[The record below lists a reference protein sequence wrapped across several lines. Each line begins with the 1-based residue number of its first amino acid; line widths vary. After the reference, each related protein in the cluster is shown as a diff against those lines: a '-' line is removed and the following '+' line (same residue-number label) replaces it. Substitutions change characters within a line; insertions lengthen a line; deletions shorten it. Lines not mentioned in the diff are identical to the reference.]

1 MTFRRI
7 LRNEEGSALIASL
20 LLLVILTLIGIAATS
35 TTSTDMRIAS
45 NEKSYK
51 YAFYAGEAA
60 RGYVSADN
68 TLYGPLNIT
77 LGGKRYFPNN
87 ADTTEW
93 FNLSS
98 AQSFKGDV
106 EYIGWTAPP
115 RGSGYSAEKYKAHRY
130 QMTIDA
136 TGPRDAVCGIEAGF
150 YRIGF

>member
-1 MTFRRI
+1 MIFRRI
-7 LRNEEGSALIASL
+7 LKNEEGSALIASL

-35 TTSTDMRIAS
+35 TTTTDMQIAS

-51 YAFYAGEAA
+51 YAFYAAEAA
-60 RGYVSADN
+60 RGYVAADN

-77 LGGKRYFPNN
+77 LGGMRYFPNN
-87 ADTTEW
+87 ADTSEYYSM
-93 FNLSS
+93 SS
-98 AQSFKGDV
+98 AQFFKGEV

-136 TGPRDAVCGIEAGF
+136 KGPREAVCDIEAGF